1 MWRLIAGPFREF
13 GALAGSLYAIDRVL
27 RRISPRLG
35 LYVYE
40 LMVQPITGRP
50 LLPPNL
56 VRNLDFVEIGR
67 GHPDLALMPAR
78 DDIKAL
84 RFEQGAR
91 CLGVYRK
98 GKLIGYLW
106 FCSGRYEEDE
116 VRCTY
121 HLAEQDRSVFD
132 FDLYVIPEHRMGIG
146 FMAIWHG
153 ANLFL
158 SERGIHYTFSRLTR
172 FNVASRR
179 AHAHLGWRRVGRALF
194 LQAWSAE
201 LMLSTLF
208 PFVALTWRRGQRV
221 RLRLAPDALKR
232 APAAT
237 PLAKT
242 RAGPPPAPPTTHP
255 KAES

>member
-1 MWRLIAGPFREF
+1 MWHLIAGPFREF

-40 LMVQPITGRP
+40 LMVQPITSQP
-50 LLPPNL
+50 LLPPNRI
-56 VRNLDFVEIGR
+56 RNLDFVEIGR

-106 FCSGRYEEDE
+106 FCPERYEEDE

-121 HLAEQDRSVFD
+121 HLAEADRSVFD
-132 FDLYVIPEHRMGIG
+132 FDLYVFPKHRMGIG

-158 SERGIHYTFSRLTR
+158 SQRGIHYTFSRLTR

-201 LMLSTLF
+201 LMLATLF

-232 APAAT
+232 ASAGSV
-237 PLAKT
+237 T
-242 RAGPPPAPPTTHP
+242 RQEPCRPSAGTPTTDP
-255 KAES
+255 RTEP